1 MVVKNFVPHRKA
13 LMARSCERRRSRSW
27 SRGSS
32 RSRSRSKSS
41 MRGKRWRS
49 SRSPSVDEGVCQEK
63 SSIQLHGLIKS
74 RDHNYSLPLDEKRR
88 STALERLALLRRQER
103 EEMAFRAKVVEE
115 EEQRK
120 RIEEGVAGKLEE
132 ELERRREE
140 IEDEVERRVAAA
152 KLEMEVDGF

>member
-1 MVVKNFVPHRKA
+1 MSRK
-13 LMARSCERRRSRSW
+13 SY
-27 SRGSS
+27 
-32 RSRSRSKSS
+32 
-41 MRGKRWRS
+41 
-49 SRSPSVDEGVCQEK
+49 
-63 SSIQLHGLIKS
+63 IQFHGLIKS

-88 STALERLALLRRQER
+88 SKALERLTLLRRQER
-103 EEMAFRAKVVEE
+103 EEMAFRAKMVEE

>member
-13 LMARSCERRRSRSW
+13 LMARSCERRRSKSR

-74 RDHNYSLPLDEKRR
+74 RDHNYSLPLDEKR